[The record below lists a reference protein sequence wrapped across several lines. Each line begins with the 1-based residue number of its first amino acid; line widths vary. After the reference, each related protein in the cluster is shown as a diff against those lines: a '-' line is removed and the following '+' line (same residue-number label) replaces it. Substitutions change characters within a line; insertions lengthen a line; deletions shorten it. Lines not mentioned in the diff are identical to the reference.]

1 MGASQCTLDDEKK
14 RALAEDIK
22 AFLSVQEKERGGDD
36 VGNSSTSRSR
46 YILDVR
52 NPSTDTTSSHLAP
65 LVLLSAHI
73 DTIIPASHETKFQT
87 LEVGISTRTGMIQK
101 YIVDGIDLLA
111 PTRYVFCVFFC
122 IIRRLLYD
130 SFFAFAV
137 Q

>member
-1 MGASQCTLDDEKK
+1 MGASQCTLDGEKK
-14 RALAEDIK
+14 RVLAEDIK

-36 VGNSSTSRSR
+36 MGNSSTSRSR

-73 DTIIPASHETKFQT
+73 DTSIIPASHQTKFQT

-111 PTRYVFCVFFC
+111 PTRYVFCVF
-122 IIRRLLYD
+122 LLYY
-130 SFFAFAV
+130 
-137 Q
+137 